1 MSYRQNPI
9 KMDKNGNVDG
19 TQINMFSEYY
29 NLSPRYRRDLQK
41 GWPGVFRVLIMPN
54 IDESPYSALYSEL
67 PGRPNTPVNWTLGAL
82 ILKEIRQIPTDDD
95 LREKFCYD
103 MEYRYAIA
111 CENYMGAPF
120 SDNLF
125 TDFRRRCIQHYVKTG
140 VDLIYGTFLA
150 LREPL
155 EKLMEIDPSLVRID
169 STMVAATIRE
179 MNRLALLYISNEL
192 MLEAITRIK
201 IHQRPKKEK
210 FVKNKADIINGQ
222 IRITEMSDE
231 EKEADKKARESAKQ
245 VRAQKM
251 DEARA
256 LLPKAL
262 HHYLDKEDENVIL
275 YHNKEQSYDE
285 RINQVVSEAQEILQ
299 LCEIHPE
306 YRALKQFDIFVRILN
321 EQCRPD
327 EEGTYSLRQK
337 GEGMTSDMVQSP
349 YDTEATYR
357 SKDGESHK
365 GYVVAFTEAQN
376 ADGESLMMDYEVDKN
391 NVSDQELG
399 ERIVSRMDAQAED
412 AGAKIV
418 GDSLFAGDAMEKA
431 AADKNYEVVNTNMT
445 GKRPPD
451 HCADHEFDEEGNLTK
466 CAGGAVPTQT
476 KVNKDGS
483 CTAKIEKTACEQCPY
498 KEECGVKEQKNSNT
512 LKTSVTTK
520 ERAEEIRERGT
531 EEFRKLS
538 HFRNGV
544 ESVPSLMKNKYKI
557 NKIRG
562 GGLARRIFQIGI
574 DFIAII
580 ACQGMAFLDRRV
592 NYT

>member
-9 KMDKNGNVDG
+9 KMDKNGNVEG

-41 GWPGVFRVLIMPN
+41 GWAGAFRVLIMPN

-103 MEYRYAIA
+103 MEYKYAIA

-210 FVKNKADIINGQ
+210 SVKNKADIINGQ

-306 YRALKQFDIFVRILN
+306 YRALKQYDIFVRILN

-418 GDSLFAGDAMEKA
+418 GDSLFAGDAMKKA
-431 AADKNYEVVNTNMT
+431 AADKNYEVINTNMT

-592 NYT
+592 NYA

>member
-9 KMDKNGNVDG
+9 KMDKNGNVEG

-41 GWPGVFRVLIMPN
+41 GWAGAFRVLIMPN

-192 MLEAITRIK
+192 MLEAVTGIK

-210 FVKNKADIINGQ
+210 SVKNKADIINGQ
-222 IRITEMSDE
+222 IRFTEMSDE
-231 EKEADKKARESAKQ
+231 EKKADKKARESAKQ

-299 LCEIHPE
+299 MCEKHPE
-306 YRALKQFDIFVRILN
+306 YRALKQYDIFVRILN

-431 AADKNYEVVNTNMT
+431 AADKNYEVINTNMT

-562 GGLARRIFQIGI
+562 DGLARRIFQIGI
-574 DFIAII
+574 GFIAII
-580 ACQGMAFLDRRV
+580 ACQGMAFLDRRL